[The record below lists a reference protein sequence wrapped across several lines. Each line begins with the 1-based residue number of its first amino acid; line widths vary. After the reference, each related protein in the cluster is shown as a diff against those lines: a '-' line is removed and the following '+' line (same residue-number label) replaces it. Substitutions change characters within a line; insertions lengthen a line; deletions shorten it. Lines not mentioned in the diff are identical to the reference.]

1 METNKNNNEET
12 KYMIENIAI
21 VAILLVAI
29 SICF

>member
-1 METNKNNNEET
+1 METNNNEET

>member
-1 METNKNNNEET
+1 METNNNNEET